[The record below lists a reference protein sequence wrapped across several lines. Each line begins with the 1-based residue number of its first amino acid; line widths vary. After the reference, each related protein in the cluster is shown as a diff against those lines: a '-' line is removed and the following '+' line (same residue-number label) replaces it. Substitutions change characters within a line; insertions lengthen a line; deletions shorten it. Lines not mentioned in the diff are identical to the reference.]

1 MIRVSVLYPSGEGTT
16 FNHDYYRTTH
26 VPLVE
31 KAWNPVGAEIDKVI
45 NGPYEAAVHM
55 TFTSLESF
63 QGAMGSPLTGD
74 VMADVANYTN
84 ITPVMQIS
92 EIIEG

>member
-1 MIRVSVLYPSGEGTT
+1 
-16 FNHDYYRTTH
+16 
-26 VPLVE
+26 
-31 KAWNPVGAEIDKVI
+31 
-45 NGPYEAAVHM
+45 
-55 TFTSLESF
+55 
-63 QGAMGSPLTGD
+63 MGSPLTGD